1 MSDVLNLR
9 AALRALDRNAPAD
22 LDERTAVCAGIA
34 RVTASWWSTG
44 DNTDS
49 CAFVSTGTVPDNPAA
64 LWQTLVPDYLS
75 LDGLNRRALD
85 FLAAYLL
92 RHAGRGPVP
101 HWYRVWVPSA
111 VESEAS

>member
-1 MSDVLNLR
+1 MSDVHDVR
-9 AALRALDRNAPAD
+9 AALRALDRNVPAD
-22 LDERTAVCAGIA
+22 LDDRAALCDGIA

-44 DNTDS
+44 RDTDS
-49 CAFVSTGTVPDNPAA
+49 CAFVSTGAVPDNPAD
-64 LWQTLVPDYLS
+64 LWRSLVPDYLS

-85 FLAAYLL
+85 FLAGYLL

-111 VESEAS
+111 VDSEAS